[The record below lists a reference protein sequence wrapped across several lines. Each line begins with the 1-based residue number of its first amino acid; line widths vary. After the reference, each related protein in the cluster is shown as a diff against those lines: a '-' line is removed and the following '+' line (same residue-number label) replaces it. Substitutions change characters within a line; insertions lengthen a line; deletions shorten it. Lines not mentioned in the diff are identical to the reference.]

1 MRSLRMAGVATVTGM
16 ALMAGMF
23 TASPAGAMSVPKC
36 KKWSSNGGHKANL
49 KCGFT
54 NNPDFYKYRITAAC
68 TGHAAIHGKWVTP
81 IPRNKYGKTSSAK
94 CAGKV
99 RGLERE
105 FARA

>member
-1 MRSLRMAGVATVTGM
+1 MAAVATVTGVT
-16 ALMAGMF
+16 LLSGIFIAG
-23 TASPAGAMSVPKC
+23 PAEAMSVPKC
-36 KKWSSNGGHKANL
+36 KKWSSSGGHKANV

-54 NNPDFYKYRITAAC
+54 NAPNFYKYRIVAHC
-68 TGHAAIHGKWVTP
+68 TGHGEIHGKWVSP

-99 RGLERE
+99 RHLERE